1 MQQPLTLE
9 FKVPEDADNNGV
21 ENFCKLTSRG
31 FEYKGGGGKKARRF
45 IPLVPRAAERI
56 LKLRR
61 KREMRTP
68 ASEESRKFSEFRN

>member
-31 FEYKGGGGKKARRF
+31 FEYKGRF

-68 ASEESRKFSEFRN
+68 ANEESRKFSEFRN